1 MKTFEFK
8 NLRMSKESDFYEKL
22 KKSLIETTEF
32 PSKYM
37 YKFIIP
43 SGDDKF
49 KQIEGIF
56 DNMGAVIN
64 SKPSKTGK
72 YTSLTILVNMKSPD
86 DIIKKYQE
94 VSKVEGV
101 ISL

>member
-1 MKTFEFK
+1 
-8 NLRMSKESDFYEKL
+8 MSKESDFYDKL
-22 KKSLIETTEF
+22 KKSLVETTEF
-32 PSKYM
+32 PTKYM

-43 SGDDKF
+43 SGEEKF
-49 KQIEGIF
+49 KQIEDVF
-56 DNMGAVIN
+56 NNLGAVIN

-72 YTSLTILVNMKSPD
+72 YTSLTILVKMESAD
-86 DIIKKYQE
+86 QVIKKYQE

>member
-1 MKTFEFK
+1 
-8 NLRMSKESDFYEKL
+8 MSKESDFYEKL

-43 SGDDKF
+43 SGEDKF
-49 KQIEGIF
+49 KQIENIF

-86 DIIKKYQE
+86 DIIMKYKE

>member
-1 MKTFEFK
+1 
-8 NLRMSKESDFYEKL
+8 MSKESDFYEKL

-32 PSKYM
+32 PTKYM

-43 SGDDKF
+43 SGEEKF
-49 KQIEGIF
+49 KQIESIF

-64 SKPSKTGK
+64 SKASKTGK
-72 YTSLTILVNMKSPD
+72 YTSLTILVKMESAD
-86 DIIKKYQE
+86 DVIVKYQE
-94 VSKVEGV
+94 VSLVEGV

>member
-1 MKTFEFK
+1 
-8 NLRMSKESDFYEKL
+8 MSKESDFYEKL

>member
-1 MKTFEFK
+1 
-8 NLRMSKESDFYEKL
+8 MSKESDFYEKL
-22 KKSLIETTEF
+22 KKSLVETTEF
-32 PSKYM
+32 PTKYM

-43 SGDDKF
+43 SAEEKF
-49 KQIEGIF
+49 KQIESIF

-72 YTSLTILVNMKSPD
+72 YTSLTIVVKMDSPD
-86 DIIKKYQE
+86 EIILKYKE
-94 VSKVEGV
+94 ASKVEGV

>member
-1 MKTFEFK
+1 
-8 NLRMSKESDFYEKL
+8 
-22 KKSLIETTEF
+22 
-32 PSKYM
+32 M

-43 SGDDKF
+43 SGEVKF

-72 YTSLTILVNMKSPD
+72 YTSLTILVKMETPD
-86 DIIKKYQE
+86 EIIHKYKE
-94 VSKVEGV
+94 VAKVEGV

>member
-1 MKTFEFK
+1 MNTFEFK
-8 NLRMSKESDFYEKL
+8 KNRMSKEADFYEKL
-22 KKSLIETTEF
+22 KKSLLETTEF

-43 SGDDKF
+43 SGEDKF
-49 KQIEGIF
+49 KQIENIF
-56 DNMGAVIN
+56 DNLGAVIS

-86 DIIKKYQE
+86 DIILKYKE

>member
-1 MKTFEFK
+1 MNTFQFK
-8 NLRMSKESDFYEKL
+8 NISMSKEAEFYEKL

-32 PSKYM
+32 PTKYM

-49 KQIEGIF
+49 KQIENIF
-56 DNMGAVIN
+56 DNLGAVIN

-72 YTSLTILVNMKSPD
+72 YTSLTILVKMKSPD
-86 DIIKKYQE
+86 EIIEKYKE

>member
-1 MKTFEFK
+1 MYTFEIK
-8 NLRMSKESDFYEKL
+8 ILRMSKESDFYEKL

-32 PSKYM
+32 PTKYM

-43 SGDDKF
+43 SGDEKF
-49 KQIEGIF
+49 KQIENIF

-72 YTSLTILVNMKSPD
+72 YTSLTILVKMKSPD
-86 DIIKKYQE
+86 DIINKYQE

>member
-22 KKSLIETTEF
+22 KKSLIETTAF

-43 SGDDKF
+43 SEDTKF
-49 KQIEGIF
+49 KQIENIF
-56 DNMGAVIN
+56 DNLGAVIN

-72 YTSLTILVNMKSPD
+72 YISLTILVNMKSPD
-86 DIIKKYQE
+86 DIIEKYKE